1 MANPGNSI
9 RGKAASLHVKL
20 QSLKASI
27 DLSGRGATLSA
38 RILQEQFTQSL
49 LADSRYASPQCLAR
63 SRFQVFSQFGQDGMI
78 AEIFRRIGIHD
89 SRFIEIGVAA
99 LESNTTF
106 LLFQGW
112 TGLWV
117 DPFLPSH
124 DELPAGIRNA
134 VDRKQLSVSR
144 AFVGRD
150 DVLKVLKDCAFDSEF
165 DFVSIDIDYNTYH
178 VWREVARLRPRV
190 ICVEY
195 NSHIPPEVEWIA
207 PYLPDGTWDY
217 TIVYGASLKSFEIE
231 AGKLGYCLVGC
242 DLAGTDAFFVREDL
256 VADKFLSPFTAQQ
269 HFEPPRFFLA
279 TPPGH
284 TKGFPVIDQA
294 GAR

>member
-1 MANPGNSI
+1 MASSDKSM
-9 RGKAASLHVKL
+9 REKAASLHVKL

-27 DLSGRGATLSA
+27 DLSGRGATLSS
-38 RILQEQFTQSL
+38 RILLEQLTQTL
-49 LADSRYASPQCLAR
+49 LGDSRYAISQCLAR
-63 SRFQVFSQFGQDGMI
+63 SRFQVFSQFGQDGII
-78 AEIFRRIGIHD
+78 AEIFRRIGIQNY
-89 SRFIEIGVAA
+89 RFVEIGVAP

-112 TGLWV
+112 NGLWV

-124 DELPAGIRNA
+124 DQLPAGIRNA
-134 VDRKQLSVSR
+134 VDRKQLAVSR

-150 DVLKVLKDCAFDSEF
+150 DVLQLLKDQAFDGEV
-165 DFVSIDIDYNTYH
+165 DFASIDIDYNTYH
-178 VWREVARLRPRV
+178 VWREIARLRPRV

-195 NSHIPPEVEWIA
+195 NSHIPSDVEWIA
-207 PYLPDGTWDY
+207 PYFPDATWDY
-217 TIVYGASLKSFEIE
+217 TIVYGASLKSFEVE

-242 DLAGTDAFFVREDL
+242 ELGGTDAFFVREDL
-256 VADKFLSPFTAQQ
+256 VTDKFQAPFTAQQ

-279 TPPGH
+279 AAPGH
-284 TKGFPVIDQA
+284 TKGFPIADQA